1 MPSNNAVRVVG
12 GANALSPYLGERMV
26 AAHIARKQ
34 VFVRQLRPQ
43 DLKFELKNLQ
53 RDEAIAIAGLMARV
67 VGRAQTVFLMDR
79 IPERN

>member
-34 VFVRQLRPQ
+34 VFVRELRP
-43 DLKFELKNLQ
+43 LEY
-53 RDEAIAIAGLMARV
+53 RHCAVI
-67 VGRAQTVFLMDR
+67 
-79 IPERN
+79 